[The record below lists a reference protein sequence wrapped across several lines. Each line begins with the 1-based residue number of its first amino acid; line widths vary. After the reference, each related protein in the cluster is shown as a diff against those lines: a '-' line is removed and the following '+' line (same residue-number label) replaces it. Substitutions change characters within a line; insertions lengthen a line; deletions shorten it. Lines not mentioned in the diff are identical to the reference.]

1 MKILDILKLSALHG
15 QQRLPRLEF
24 FGKFLLAIAGVM
36 SVSLF
41 AEAAVAFSELALFIF
56 LGIVPFI
63 VLAYRLMF
71 WRIKDITPNSTNS
84 QIWFYVVGAL
94 VLKALVPGLGY
105 VLLVLWPSAESQSAD
120 SDQELSSIKLALQ
133 K

>member
-24 FGKFLLAIAGVM
+24 LGKFLVAIAGVM
-36 SVSLF
+36 TVSLF
-41 AEAAVAFSELALFIF
+41 AEAALAYSELALFIF
-56 LGIVPFI
+56 LGAVPFI
-63 VLAYRLMF
+63 VLIYRLMF
-71 WRIKDITPNSTNS
+71 WRIKDITANSTNS

-105 VLLVLWPSAESQSAD
+105 VVLQLWPSAKTQNLDGDEDLNSVSPV
-120 SDQELSSIKLALQ
+120 L
-133 K
+133 